1 MASISRR
8 SSSRSRVPLSA
19 STANQLRRLISSSIP
34 TTRVRSWLK
43 RRGGRGADRATAR
56 ASSGVSRTAAQPI
69 GAISATQLP
78 ARIMGSWSRN
88 AAPHRDTIERASN
101 RVHIKPPASLAK
113 PFRGPE
119 FWGSTQTVS
128 SDAAPGTEE
137 PPRRPSSAA
146 LAGSMQGRRSVETG
160 PVWIGNAGSE
170 R

>member
-56 ASSGVSRTAAQPI
+56 ASSGVSRTAAQTI